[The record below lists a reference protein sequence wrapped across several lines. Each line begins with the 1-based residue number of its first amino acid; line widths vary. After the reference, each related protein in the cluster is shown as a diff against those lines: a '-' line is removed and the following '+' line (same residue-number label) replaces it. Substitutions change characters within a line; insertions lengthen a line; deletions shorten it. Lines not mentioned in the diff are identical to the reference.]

1 MEIQATGNTGILTM
15 KIQSLYHTYQRYR
28 TLRTN
33 IITALPIVILMPHSA
48 CNCRCVMCDIWKGN
62 KNLKQ
67 LTEADVAGLIRS
79 LKKFRTVQVVMSGGE
94 AILHPNFFTLCGI
107 LKKHHLKIT
116 LLTSGHAI
124 KRHAEMLVKY
134 VDDIIISLDGDETIH
149 NSIRNIENAFEKT
162 RESVHLIKS
171 FKQGYHVSGRTVI
184 HQLNFNIWPKII
196 DAAKDMKLDSISFLP
211 ADVTSTAFNHSAGWD
226 DTIKDQLLIDAEHL
240 PALKKIIEELIHM
253 YANDFAT
260 GYIKEP
266 PEKIWKIYEYYAA
279 FAGLNEFPYRKC
291 NAPWVSAVIEAD
303 GSVKPCFFH
312 DAIGNI
318 RGNTLD
324 QILNSENAIRFRQ
337 QLNIDENPVCKRCV
351 CSLNLPPRVNP
362 AAY

>member
-1 MEIQATGNTGILTM
+1 MR
-15 KIQSLYHTYQRYR
+15 IQSLYQTYQRYR

-33 IITALPIVILMPHSA
+33 IVTALPIVILMPHSA

-67 LTEADVAGLIRS
+67 LTEADVSGLVHS

-134 VDDIIISLDGDETIH
+134 VDDIIISLDGDEPVH
-149 NSIRNIENAFEKT
+149 NIIRNVENAFAKT
-162 RESVHLIKS
+162 KESVHLVKS
-171 FKQGYHVSGRTVI
+171 LKPGYKISGRTVI
-184 HQLNFNIWPKII
+184 HQLNFRIWPKIV
-196 DAAKDMKLDSISFLP
+196 DAAKEMKLDSISFLP
-211 ADVTSTAFNHSAGWD
+211 ADVTSTAFNHAEGWD
-226 DTIKDQLLIDAEHL
+226 DAVKAQLLINKLQL
-240 PALKKIIEELIHM
+240 PELKEIVEDLVENHSS
-253 YANDFAT
+253 DFAS
-260 GYIKEP
+260 GYIKES

-279 FAGLNEFPYRKC
+279 FAGLNDFPYRKC
-291 NAPWVSAVIEAD
+291 NAPWVSAVIEAE

-318 RGNTLD
+318 KNNTFD
-324 QILNSENAIRFRQ
+324 QILNSDKAVRFRKE
-337 QLNIDENPVCKRCV
+337 LNTCENPICKRCV
-351 CSLNLPPRVNP
+351 CSLNLPPTLNP